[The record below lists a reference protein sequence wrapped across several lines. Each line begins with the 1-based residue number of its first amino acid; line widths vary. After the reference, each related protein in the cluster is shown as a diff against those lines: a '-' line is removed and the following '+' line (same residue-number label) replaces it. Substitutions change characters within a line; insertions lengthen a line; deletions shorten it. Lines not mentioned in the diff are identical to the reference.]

1 MARFR
6 FYLRKPVRMSASKT
20 LVDKTEKAG
29 YGPIWLIDCRSV
41 GTYGICGD
49 TPGAVSFLPEIR
61 RGDAIANGIPHGV
74 CRRRYCPRCP
84 DSHPSGHSRGR
95 SRRFCG
101 FSSMFCPHCRAVAEP
116 DCLPAENCHPLHRPH
131 RRCPPRRSRNRLRG
145 YSRSPGR

>member
-41 GTYGICGD
+41 GTYGISV
-49 TPGAVSFLPEIR
+49 TPRGRSVFLPEIR
-61 RGDAIANGIPHGV
+61 RGDTIANGIPYGV
-74 CRRRYCPRCP
+74 Y
-84 DSHPSGHSRGR
+84 HYIIALVALIVIH
-95 SRRFCG
+95 
-101 FSSMFCPHCRAVAEP
+101 HATLAEEVAVFAALAA
-116 DCLPAENCHPLHRPH
+116 CFALIVALLRNRIASPAENCHPLHRSH

-145 YSRSPGR
+145 YSCSPRR